1 MKIRVIALLVS
12 LLVIFSCKS
21 RSAKNQEMLQAEI
34 GQLQT
39 QITALE
45 QSHEQIRMQMDQ
57 VSHELEA
64 DRARIQ
70 LSKSSLELMGKTNK
84 KQGHS
89 WSDFWQ
95 NLGVIVELGLLGL
108 ILWTIY
114 MMREQ
119 SRNQLSTRD
128 LEAIIE
134 RMISK
139 SREEKEK
146 PKA

>member
-1 MKIRVIALLVS
+1 LLLLV
-12 LLVIFSCKS
+12 FSCKS
-21 RSAKNQEMLQAEI
+21 RSAKNQEMMQAEI
-34 GQLQT
+34 DQLHA
-39 QITALE
+39 QISELE
-45 QSHEQIRMQMDQ
+45 QSHEKIRMQMEQ
-57 VSHELEA
+57 VARELEA

-70 LSKSSLELMGKTNK
+70 LSKSSLELMGKTNQ

-95 NLGVIVELGLLGL
+95 NLGVIFELGLLGL

-119 SRNQLSTRD
+119 SRNQVSTRE
-128 LEAIIE
+128 LETIIE
-134 RMISK
+134 RLIAK
-139 SREEKEK
+139 SREEKEA